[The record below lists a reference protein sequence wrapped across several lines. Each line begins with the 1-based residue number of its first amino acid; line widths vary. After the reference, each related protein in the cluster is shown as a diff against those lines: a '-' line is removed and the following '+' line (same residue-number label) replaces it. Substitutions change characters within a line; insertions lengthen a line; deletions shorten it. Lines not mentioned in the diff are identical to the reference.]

1 MPEEVIYL
9 IAAFVLVGGVVLYL
23 VLKYEQERREAIR
36 ELAVRMGFSYEKKFK
51 PDPGFL
57 DFKLFKRGH
66 TRRATNLVSG
76 SRGGIAYKL
85 FDYRFTRGGGQGS
98 HIIRQTVI
106 FAQLTRTDLPQFVLA
121 PENVFHKIGQKMGL
135 KDIDFEQF
143 PAFSDVYLLQGEDE
157 TAVRELFKPRLLEYF
172 QSKKMDTT
180 LEGRGNGL
188 LLFRPGKRLKPD
200 EWETRF
206 NQFREM
212 VNYFQSK

>member
-36 ELAVRMGFSYEKKFK
+36 EL
-51 PDPGFL
+51 
-57 DFKLFKRGH
+57 
-66 TRRATNLVSG
+66 
-76 SRGGIAYKL
+76 
-85 FDYRFTRGGGQGS
+85 
-98 HIIRQTVI
+98 
-106 FAQLTRTDLPQFVLA
+106 
-121 PENVFHKIGQKMGL
+121 
-135 KDIDFEQF
+135 
-143 PAFSDVYLLQGEDE
+143 
-157 TAVRELFKPRLLEYF
+157 AVRELFKPRLLEYF

-200 EWETRF
+200 DWETRF